1 MTENVHINQGLPH
14 WWFSCKCGTVESGIF
29 SPFLILHAVLNTFA
43 LLLLHFTVL
52 NLVLNIAITYSPLSI
67 KQACSLSPS
76 PFALS
81 VLGLYC
87 STVEPPY
94 SKAYCTSRN
103 QYYSRTFIYIAM
115 STETR
120 NRLLYQVTWKLRQEF
135 ESCLLFHKF
144 RYTQSNHHSVG
155 LEMLIA
161 SVQFSCLFVQF
172 SKLDHHLASCFTWSQ
187 CGLGKEPRFLY

>member
-1 MTENVHINQGLPH
+1 MVPCHLGSVSLSTFYHKTIDREKKKILFGFFFQLPLRPPGSDWISRSRWATGLGTLLIKKKSTCKVMTENVHINEGLPH

-29 SPFLILHAVLNTFA
+29 SPFLIFRAVLNTFA

-120 NRLLYQVTWKLRQEF
+120 NRLLYQVTWKL
-135 ESCLLFHKF
+135 C
-144 RYTQSNHHSVG
+144 
-155 LEMLIA
+155 
-161 SVQFSCLFVQF
+161 
-172 SKLDHHLASCFTWSQ
+172 
-187 CGLGKEPRFLY
+187 